1 MKKFTLSYVTLLCG
15 LLCFSIN
22 VSPQETTKPLNSLQY
37 KLASPTELQQELCSV
52 PYDNPERELFMAKLF
67 IQAGAKPEEVQ
78 KQAIDISDK
87 PSHNVYV
94 VKPGKTKD
102 IIVIGGHLDHV
113 SEGQGIIDD
122 WTGACAVTN
131 IYQAIKDIPTIH
143 TIVFIG
149 FADEEKGLLG
159 SRAYVRALTEETKLH
174 HKAMVNLEC
183 LGAGESLVWVN
194 GSDKE
199 LVDKLHQTAKKE
211 NLPFSEHTLHGV
223 GADSNSFRAV
233 NIPAIT
239 IDGLP
244 SNKFSFIHS
253 AEDKCENVN
262 QKFYY
267 DSYHLA
273 VSYLLELDQLNQL
286 ITNTNEQNKQP

>member
-1 MKKFTLSYVTLLCG
+1 M
-15 LLCFSIN
+15 
-22 VSPQETTKPLNSLQY
+22 
-37 KLASPTELQQELCSV
+37 ELQEELCSV
-52 PYDNPERELFMAKLF
+52 PFDNYERESFMAKLF
-67 IQAGAKPEEVQ
+67 IQAGAKPEEIQ
-78 KQAIDISDK
+78 KQAIDVSDK
-87 PSHNVYV
+87 PIHNIYV
-94 VKPGKTKD
+94 VKLGSTKD

-131 IYQAIKDIPTIH
+131 IYQAIKDIPTVH

-149 FADEEKGLLG
+149 FASEEKGLLG
-159 SRAYVRALTEETKLH
+159 SQAYVRALKEETKTQ
-174 HKAMVNLEC
+174 HKIMVNLEC
-183 LGAGESLVWVN
+183 LGVGETLVWVN

-211 NLPFSEHTLHGV
+211 NLPLSEHILNGV

-244 SNKFSFIHS
+244 MDKFSFIHS
-253 AEDKCENVN
+253 SQDKCENVN

-267 DSYHLA
+267 DSYRLA
-273 VSYLLELDQLNQL
+273 VNYLLELDQINKPV
-286 ITNTNEQNKQP
+286 TSANE